1 MNDKIKL
8 PTLKKVDPNSPKK
21 PKILLLS
28 DDLRL
33 HSGIATQSKEI
44 VISTLHKYDW
54 VQLGA
59 ALKHPEHGKVF
70 DISEDVRKSHGIKDA
85 NLKIYAH
92 TGYGNPEVLRE
103 LINIEKPDAILH
115 FTDPRFWRWLYEM
128 ENEVRQICPIMYYN
142 IWDSIPD
149 PQWNA
154 PFYASCDLLVGI
166 SKQTYGINK
175 RVLDKY
181 NMVKEDWAYK
191 YIPHGVSPLF
201 KPLDA
206 NDESVVKFKKDLGIQ
221 DHDFVAIWNNRN
233 IRRKMPGDLVLSFSN
248 FAKRHPDKKCVL
260 VLHTQPVD
268 DNGTD
273 IAEVVKMIGEYGDY
287 KFTNKKYSTE
297 ELNIMYNSADICL
310 NIASNE
316 GFGLASC
323 EAMRAGTP
331 IVVNVTGGLQDQCGF
346 KWNVA
351 PSNMNE
357 QWEYL
362 TADDYKDIG
371 SLHNY
376 RDWEDKVTHGEWV
389 KPVWPRV
396 QTMVGSIPTPYIIDD
411 KVDVYDV
418 ADAIKYWYDK
428 TPKERTKAGLQGR
441 KEFLGKM
448 GLNAKNQNKQMAD
461 GILKTIEN
469 FKPKKKFNVYK
480 LR

>member
-181 NMVKEDWAYK
+181 NMVKEDWSYK

-201 KPLDA
+201 KPLDT

-260 VLHTQPVD
+260 LLHTQPVD

-346 KWNVA
+346 RLDG
-351 PSNMNE
+351 E
-357 QWEYL
+357 LL
-362 TADDYKDIG
+362 TADDYIEIG
-371 SLHNY
+371 SLHD
-376 RDWEDKVTHGEWV
+376 RDNPITNKLIHGEWV
-389 KPVWPRV
+389 KPVWPSNLSL
-396 QTMVGSIPTPYIIDD
+396 QGSPMTPYIFDD
-411 KVDVYDV
+411 RASHKDIT
-418 ADAIKYWYDK
+418 DAIDYWMNMEAE
-428 TPKERTKAGLQGR
+428 ERTKCGLLGHEYVIGEGDMASETMGEKFIDAIEGCFSNWKPR
-441 KEFLGKM
+441 KRFDIHK
-448 GLNAKNQNKQMAD
+448 
-461 GILKTIEN
+461 I
-469 FKPKKKFNVYK
+469 
-480 LR
+480 